1 MTETLIFYLKLG
13 FSHVIDR
20 DGLDHLY
27 FIVTL
32 AMPFTFK
39 DSKKLLLWVTL
50 FTFGHTLSLLG
61 NFYSEIVF
69 SSYWVELLIPI
80 TIAINAIMIFPSKQN
95 LVFFNKTYFFSIITL
110 IFGLIHGLGFARYFK
125 IIIPEDDVEY
135 SLFSFALGVEL
146 AQIAIV
152 IGTLIL
158 SFFIVQI
165 LKQSKNNLKFL
176 VGAMILSQALEM
188 ILERI

>member
-1 MTETLIFYLKLG
+1 MTEILIFYLKLG

-152 IGTLIL
+152 TGTLIL

>member
-32 AMPFTFK
+32 AMPFTLK

-110 IFGLIHGLGFARYFK
+110 FFGLIHGLGFARYFK

-152 IGTLIL
+152 TGTLIL

>member
-110 IFGLIHGLGFARYFK
+110 FFGLIHGLGFARYFK

>member
-110 IFGLIHGLGFARYFK
+110 FFGLIHGLGFARYFK

-152 IGTLIL
+152 TGTLIL

>member
-20 DGLDHLY
+20 YGLDHLY

-110 IFGLIHGLGFARYFK
+110 FFGLIHGLGFARYFK

-176 VGAMILSQALEM
+176 GGAMILSQALEM